1 MNKIAILTLAA
12 LPLAACN
19 TNSAIGND
27 REAQLDPPATAAP
40 IECCERSS
48 TSSRASCCPRP

>member
-19 TNSAIGND
+19 TNTAVAMIANHSSIP
-27 REAQLDPPATAAP
+27 RQL
-40 IECCERSS
+40 R
-48 TSSRASCCPRP
+48 RR